1 MLPYSTELTNV
12 ASSELSNMNI
22 KDLGRLPYRKAWD
35 LQHQLVADLQN
46 GKGTE
51 NLLLVEHNPVFTL
64 GFHGNAANMLLDETT
79 LYGKGI
85 ECIRIER
92 GGDITYHG
100 PGQLVAYPILNLRRH
115 NLGVKAYVHMLEES
129 VIRVLAEYEIT
140 AERDSDAPGV
150 WLEVGTPRQR
160 KICALGV
167 KVSHAVTMHGLALNV
182 NTDLTPFSYIN
193 PCGFV
198 DKGVTTMAMELGH
211 TLDFEEVKQ
220 CFADIF
226 LSLLPIL

>member
-35 LQHQLVADLQN
+35 LQHQLVADLQD

-226 LSLLPIL
+226 LSLLTI

>member
-1 MLPYSTELTNV
+1 
-12 ASSELSNMNI
+12 MNI

-35 LQHQLVADLQN
+35 LQHQLVADLQD

-226 LSLLPIL
+226 LSLLTI

>member
-35 LQHQLVADLQN
+35 LQHQLVADLQD